1 MHACKTDRA
10 LHCFTWMI
18 VKHNEAANFRE
29 RMAVHE
35 LMLFVPKRCTEKK
48 KKEIIARTLIYLQLV
63 TVYSFIINLQFTIFH
78 HPISFFFSFLERS
91 ISSLF
96 FLLKENNMVCT
107 QAVER
112 KSSKQYY
119 LTVKVSPR

>member
-63 TVYSFIINLQFTIFH
+63 TVYSFIVNLQFTIFH
-78 HPISFFFSFLERS
+78 HPIFIFLFFSRKIDIEPLFL
-91 ISSLF
+91 
-96 FLLKENNMVCT
+96 T
-107 QAVER
+107 
-112 KSSKQYY
+112 
-119 LTVKVSPR
+119 